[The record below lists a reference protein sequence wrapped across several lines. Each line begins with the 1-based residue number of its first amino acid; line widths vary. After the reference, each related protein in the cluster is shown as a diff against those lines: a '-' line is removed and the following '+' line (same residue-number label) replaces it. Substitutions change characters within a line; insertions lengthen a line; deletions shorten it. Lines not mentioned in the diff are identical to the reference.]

1 MIEVIVANLY
11 LLSTVMSIYFLIIF
25 VKFVLSYIMLHTQGV
40 VNVLKSNIF
49 HYKLWQEIIII
60 GCVKSKV
67 HNMSSMS

>member
-1 MIEVIVANLY
+1 MIEVIVADLY
-11 LLSTVMSIYFLIIF
+11 LLSTVMSIYFLIFF
-25 VKFVLSYIMLHTQGV
+25 VKFVLSYIMLHTQRV

-49 HYKLWQEIIII
+49 DYKLWQEIII

>member
-1 MIEVIVANLY
+1 MIEVIVADLY

-49 HYKLWQEIIII
+49 DYKLWQEIII